1 LFGLNIYMHI
11 TSEKDFPKIRQ
22 MINRWKQRFPMF
34 KHDVIKIENIVEQFI
49 KKYSEALI
57 GYRQTHKKIYLERA
71 QEAIDEINRV
81 LLMVEKVE
89 LMALLSKR

>member
-1 LFGLNIYMHI
+1 MFGLNIYMQI
-11 TSEKDFPKIRQ
+11 TSEKDFPEVRQ
-22 MINRWKQRFPMF
+22 LFNKWKQRFPMF
-34 KHDVIKIENIVEQFI
+34 KHDVIKIEDIVEKFI

-57 GYRQTHKKIYLERA
+57 GYRQTHKKVYLERA

-81 LLMVEKVE
+81 LMTVEKLE

>member
-1 LFGLNIYMHI
+1 LFGLNTYMQI
-11 TSEKDFPKIRQ
+11 TSEKDFPEIRQ
-22 MINRWKQRFPMF
+22 MIGKWKKRFPMF
-34 KHDVIKIENIVEQFI
+34 KHDVIKIEDIVEKFI

-57 GYRQTHKKIYLERA
+57 GYRQTHKKVYLERA

-81 LLMVEKVE
+81 LLMVEKIE